1 MPNVP
6 PLPDLI
12 LYARPGCSLCDEAR
26 DAIRLVSDDR
36 RERGLPVPEVVEHNI
51 EDDPD
56 LHRRYL
62 ERIPVVELG
71 DQRVEL
77 IVTVGKLRRL
87 FATAFDPEPAG
98 ADAQSVRSPGA
109 TT

>member
-12 LYARPGCSLCDEAR
+12 LYARPGCSLCEEAR
-26 DAIRLVSDDR
+26 EAIRLVCDDR
-36 RERGLPVPEVVEHNI
+36 RERGLPVPEVVEHDI
-51 EDDPD
+51 EDDPE

-87 FATAFDPEPAG
+87 FATAVDAETAGDTGPAL
-98 ADAQSVRSPGA
+98 RSPGA

>member
-1 MPNVP
+1 MPSVP
-6 PLPDLI
+6 PLPDLV

-26 DAIRLVSDDR
+26 EAIRLVSDDR
-36 RERGLPVPEVVEHNI
+36 RERGLPVPGLVEHNI
-51 EDDPD
+51 EDDPE

-87 FATAFDPEPAG
+87 FSAAFDSEPAG
-98 ADAQSVRSPGA
+98 AAGQGVRSPGA
-109 TT
+109 AG

>member
-26 DAIRLVSDDR
+26 EAIRLVSDDR
-36 RERGLPVPEVVEHNI
+36 RERGLPVPEIVEHNI
-51 EDDPD
+51 EDDPE

-87 FATAFDPEPAG
+87 FTIAFDSESTGPG
-98 ADAQSVRSPGA
+98 GQDARLPGA
-109 TT
+109 AG

>member
-1 MPNVP
+1 MPSVP
-6 PLPDLI
+6 PLPDLV

-26 DAIRLVSDDR
+26 DAIRLVIDDR
-36 RERGLPVPEVVEHNI
+36 RSRGLVVPEVVERDI
-51 EDDPD
+51 EADPE

-87 FATAFDPEPAG
+87 LSEAAGDRVSAAARTASG
-98 ADAQSVRSPGA
+98 G
-109 TT
+109 

>member
-1 MPNVP
+1 VT
-6 PLPDLI
+6 
-12 LYARPGCSLCDEAR
+12 
-26 DAIRLVSDDR
+26 
-36 RERGLPVPEVVEHNI
+36 EVVERNI
-51 EDDPD
+51 EDDPE
-56 LHRRYL
+56 LHHRYL

-87 FATAFDPEPAG
+87 FSAAFDSETPGDPGPAL
-98 ADAQSVRSPGA
+98 QSPGA